1 MARRSSRKKRNQ
13 RKEIFRT
20 LLFYLS
26 SGGLILALIVYLM
39 IYTAIDESLVAL
51 GIQKS
56 TLKELETEVA
66 TLEARVDY
74 LSRPDVIARK
84 ARQELGMVTVRP
96 ESIIIYLDAES
107 GE

>member
-26 SGGLILALIVYLM
+26 SAGLIAALIVYLM

-51 GIQKS
+51 DIQQT
-56 TLKELETEVA
+56 TLKELETEVT
-66 TLEARVDY
+66 TLEARVNY
-74 LSRPDVIARK
+74 LSRSDVIAMK
-84 ARQELGMVTVRP
+84 ARQELDMITVHP
-96 ESIIIYLDAES
+96 ESIIVYVEPS
-107 GE
+107 HE

>member
-1 MARRSSRKKRNQ
+1 MARRTPRKKKNQ

-26 SGGLILALIVYLM
+26 SVGLIAALIAYLM

-51 GIQKS
+51 GIQQT
-56 TLKELETEVA
+56 TLKELETEVS

-74 LSRPDVIARK
+74 LSRPDIIAMK

-96 ESIIIYLDAES
+96 ESIIIYIDQTGDE
-107 GE
+107 